1 MPCDIIASDIM
12 LKQEASAASPSLSAM
27 HLFLRRVPPHLVM
40 RNFLGAE
47 VITALLQHA
56 IANEARFT
64 ITKVGEGENRR
75 SDASVRVS
83 KRLREIGNM
92 RSTIEAKLLSRLP
105 EIAPKLEIAPF
116 APAVAELKLV
126 AHGDGAFYKAHIDPF
141 QHTAVNQ
148 RMISAVYYFN
158 AAPKAFSGGAL
169 RLLAFEGGAYEDLEP
184 ENDMLT
190 VFPSWALHEVMPV
203 HCPSGRF
210 IDSRFAINCWLLRN
224 PDERALR
231 AQFD

>member
-1 MPCDIIASDIM
+1 M
-12 LKQEASAASPSLSAM
+12 QV
-27 HLFLRRVPPHLVM
+27 FLRRVPPHLAI

-47 VITALLQHA
+47 VIAGLLRHA
-56 IANEARFT
+56 IANEARF
-64 ITKVGEGENRR
+64 KVTEVGARERHGT
-75 SDASVRVS
+75 DFLVRVS
-83 KRLREIGNM
+83 KGLSEIGNQ
-92 RSTIEAKLLSRLP
+92 RSTLEAKVLALVP
-105 EIAPKLEIAPF
+105 DVAPKLGIAPF
-116 APAVAELKLV
+116 APAAAELQLV
-126 AHGDGAFYKAHIDPF
+126 AHGDGAFYKAHVDPC

-158 AAPKAFSGGAL
+158 AAPKGFTGGAL
-169 RLLAFEGGAYEDLEP
+169 RLLAFEGDAYEDLEP
-184 ENDMLT
+184 ENDMLAL
-190 VFPSWALHEVMPV
+190 FPSWALHEVMQV